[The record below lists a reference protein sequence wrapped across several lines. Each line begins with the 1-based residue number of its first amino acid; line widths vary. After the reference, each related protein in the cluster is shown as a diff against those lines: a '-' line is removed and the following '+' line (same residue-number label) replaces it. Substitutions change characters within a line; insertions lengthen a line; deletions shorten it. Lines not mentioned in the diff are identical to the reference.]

1 MLETD
6 KIVLTKQGLED
17 LVQVLLDRTH
27 LQNRTYREYDRE
39 LNPSE
44 ERYLEAIGKE
54 RFTRKLEMP
63 TYDPSKPLNLKFKIL
78 REYLE
83 DYEKYKLGDWELKP
97 NNTEQKDQE
106 QSSKNQ

>member
-1 MLETD
+1 
-6 KIVLTKQGLED
+6 
-17 LVQVLLDRTH
+17 
-27 LQNRTYREYDRE
+27 
-39 LNPSE
+39 
-44 ERYLEAIGKE
+44 
-54 RFTRKLEMP
+54 MP

-106 QSSKNQ
+106 QSSKN